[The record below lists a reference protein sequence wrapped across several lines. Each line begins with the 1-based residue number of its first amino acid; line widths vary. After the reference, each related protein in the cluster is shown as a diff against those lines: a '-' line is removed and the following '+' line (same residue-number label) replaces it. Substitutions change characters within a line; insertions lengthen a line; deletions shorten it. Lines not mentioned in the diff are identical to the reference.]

1 MTLKEIKIKAISKD
15 LTMKELANK
24 LGVSKEYMYRCI
36 KKDHEK
42 TMEKIKKILEK

>member
-15 LTMKELANK
+15 LTMKELSIK

-36 KKDHEK
+36 KKNHKE
-42 TMEKIKKILEK
+42 TIEKIKNFLD